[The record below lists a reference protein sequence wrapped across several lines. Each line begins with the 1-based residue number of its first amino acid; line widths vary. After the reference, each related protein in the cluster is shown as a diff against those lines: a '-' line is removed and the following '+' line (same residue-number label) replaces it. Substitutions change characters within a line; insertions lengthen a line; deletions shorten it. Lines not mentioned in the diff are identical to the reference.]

1 MVETVQTFSFLIGVT
16 QTGSERLRQ
25 AAGRTRPESA
35 TFTLLS
41 SLPCNWVSCEAS
53 AGPRVHVLLRGKAR
67 SAPIVPEC
75 GARRTRPPAASRSQI
90 PLLCHSRS
98 EGKEPRLESNLLAL
112 AVVVVVRLDMI
123 GTDEVTMAVME
134 GVLS

>member
-1 MVETVQTFSFLIGVT
+1 MRQGRAPDCPQPQPGKSF
-16 QTGSERLRQ
+16 
-25 AAGRTRPESA
+25 
-35 TFTLLS
+35 
-41 SLPCNWVSCEAS
+41 
-53 AGPRVHVLLRGKAR
+53 
-67 SAPIVPEC
+67 SAPAVPEC
-75 GARRTRPPAASRSQI
+75 GAQPRPPAASRSQI

-98 EGKEPRLESNLLAL
+98 EGTELRLESNLVAL